1 MMLHN
6 AGIRM
11 PKKILMIDDETEYT
25 SITKIY
31 LEDAGDYEVH
41 VVNRGSEGYP
51 VAQKIHPDIIL
62 LDISMP
68 DISGYD
74 VAKQLQADPELSST
88 PIIFFT
94 GFYQETE
101 ESAALMQ
108 GRPYLTKPT
117 SGENLLAF
125 IEKHLP
131 PS

>member
-1 MMLHN
+1 
-6 AGIRM
+6 M

-31 LEDAGDYEVH
+31 LEDAGDFEVH

-51 VAQKIHPDIIL
+51 AAKRVRPDIIL

-68 DISGYD
+68 DMSGYD
-74 VAKQLQADPELSST
+74 VAKLLNQDPEVREI
-88 PIIFFT
+88 PVIFFT
-94 GFYQETE
+94 GVYQETE
-101 ESAALMQ
+101 DHAALLQ

-125 IEKHLP
+125 IEKYLAKK
-131 PS
+131 